1 MGNSKSK
8 KSGNATVTRLVADI
22 GGTNARFALLSEAGK
37 LVGEVGYMRCADFP
51 GPEAAAAEFLR
62 RVGGVQPTIAAFAV
76 AAAVNANDTAG
87 AVTVTNS
94 SWAFSRQGVKA
105 ALALDQFL
113 IINDFEA
120 LALALPTLQPEQ
132 YRLFS
137 GPAAVAAA
145 VPMAVIGPGTG
156 LGVAGV
162 VPTRHGWVAVAGV
175 GGHATLAA
183 TDAFE
188 AEVLQVV
195 RGEFAHVSAERLLS
209 GIGLPTLYR
218 AVAQVHGE
226 SADALAPDQ
235 ITQLARSNGAL
246 AAKTINLFCGL
257 LGNFAG
263 NVALTF
269 GARGGVY
276 IGGGIIPKLGELFE
290 KSAFRER
297 FEAKGRFREY
307 LEAIPTP
314 LLVAPDLA
322 LMGAGQAISA
332 FLRNRRAGDAVA

>member
-1 MGNSKSK
+1 MGNANSKRRAKPS
-8 KSGNATVTRLVADI
+8 ATWLVADI
-22 GGTNARFALLSEAGK
+22 GGTNARFALLSDAGK
-37 LVGEVGYMRCADFP
+37 LVGEVGYMRCADYS
-51 GPEAAAAEFLR
+51 GPEAAAAEFLHR
-62 RVGGVQPTIAAFAV
+62 AGDTRPTIAAFAV
-76 AAAVNANDTAG
+76 ATAVDAQDTTG
-87 AVTVTNS
+87 AVALTNS
-94 SWAFSRQGVKA
+94 SWEFSRESVKS
-105 ALALDQFL
+105 ALGIEHLL
-113 IINDFEA
+113 VINDFEA
-120 LALALPTLQPEQ
+120 LALALPTLQSEQ

-137 GPAAVAAA
+137 GPAVVAGGM
-145 VPMAVIGPGTG
+145 PMAVIGPGTG

-162 VPTRHGWVAVAGV
+162 VPTRNGWVAVAGE

-183 TDAFE
+183 TDSFE

-218 AVAQVHGE
+218 AVAQLHGE
-226 SADALAPDQ
+226 VVDALAPDQ
-235 ITQLARSNGAL
+235 ISQLARSDNAL
-246 AAKTINLFCGL
+246 AANTINLFCGL

-276 IGGGIIPKLGELFE
+276 IGGGIVPKLGDLFV
-290 KSAFRER
+290 KSSFRQR

-322 LMGAGQAISA
+322 LLGAGQAIVA
-332 FLRNRRAGDAVA
+332 FLRSRNEGSSEA